1 MVYYAGTSGLGEQP
15 VTHNS
20 GLITII
26 ESLEN
31 PVQIGVATN
40 TNKPGDMRVLY
51 TLYVHGK
58 LLPGSWLLDDGK
70 FKPADDGV

>member
-1 MVYYAGTSGLGEQP
+1 MMYYAGTSALGEQP
-15 VTHNS
+15 VAHDS

-26 ESLEN
+26 ESPEN

-40 TNKPGDMRVLY
+40 TNKPGYMRVLY

-58 LLPGSWLLDDGK
+58 LLPGSWLLVDGK
-70 FKPADDGV
+70 FKPAE